1 MSLNNDIINR
11 VITGDTSLYL
21 YSSDLGL
28 TFSAILPTISVNETC
43 IIAKKISDDSRVF
56 MYFPEKEM
64 SFGSRSV
71 ISYEK
76 DAMAD
81 FFMNFLNEERKL
93 NIEKNDDFYNII
105 IKSVCGLNLEIID
118 NHINPE
124 KNIEY
129 YKNKC
134 KEFFISIPSDVYG
147 EDITDEERLDYLK
160 GLVENQFSLDNLTK
174 SGIRSY
180 YESIGYSN
188 VRVKYDKDTKDLKIY
203 GDGNTVNRNLAAV
216 MKNGEVNINDI
227 LFEGESIESINEI
240 YSILP
245 DGSKNTIYSKS
256 DIINSIINDEDEAEN
271 IKNGMISIQDGK
283 IYIKNAMLSL
293 GVLSKVPGV
302 EDDPN
307 EVYLRLFKSD
317 FYDNT
322 RKIEYLSFLVIS
334 VMKRLNEEIEKINKK
349 YTDFSNDFSVVNS
362 SIKLKSTDIENLKS
376 GISSLV
382 IRCKNINEKIGN
394 INSQIEDLN
403 TKKFEIQTIVEN
415 YLSEDEVKEY
425 TNNIAIITSELE
437 EYERRVNSYAK

>member
-28 TFSAILPTISVNETC
+28 TFSATLPSISVNETC
-43 IIAKKISDDSRVF
+43 IIAKKISDGSRVF

-64 SFGSRSV
+64 SFGARSV

-118 NHINPE
+118 KHVNPE

-134 KEFFISIPSDVYG
+134 KEFFISIPSDVYD

-283 IYIKNAMLSL
+283 IYIKNATLSL

-376 GISSLV
+376 GISSL
-382 IRCKNINEKIGN
+382 ITRCKNINEKIGN
-394 INSQIEDLN
+394 INSQIEELN